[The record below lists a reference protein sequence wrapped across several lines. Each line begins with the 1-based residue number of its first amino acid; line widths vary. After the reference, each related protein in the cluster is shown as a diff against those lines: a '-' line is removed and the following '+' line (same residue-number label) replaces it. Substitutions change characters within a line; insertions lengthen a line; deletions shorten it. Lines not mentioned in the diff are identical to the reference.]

1 MLQVVNDKFANLL
14 ICRYLNSPLPVL
26 FFVFFL
32 FLLFI
37 FCQIFYIINF
47 LLILSYK
54 NRYFLSFSLNKY
66 IHQIYK

>member
-1 MLQVVNDKFANLL
+1 MLQFVNDKFANLL
-14 ICRYLNSPLPVL
+14 IYRYLNSPLPAF

-47 LLILSYK
+47 FLILSYK